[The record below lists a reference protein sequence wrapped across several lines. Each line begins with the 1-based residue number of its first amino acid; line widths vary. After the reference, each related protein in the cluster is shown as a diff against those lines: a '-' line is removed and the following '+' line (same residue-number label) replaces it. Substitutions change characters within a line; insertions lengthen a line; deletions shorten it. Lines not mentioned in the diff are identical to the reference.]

1 MNELDFTIEFN
12 SVDIGAQ
19 LEEELFLEADG
30 RLRDLAAGHDD
41 LRGAA
46 VNIREPATGESSYQ
60 YEATVVVYARPENIA
75 ATEKEDNPTTAL
87 KGALSAV
94 ERQVRQKRDKLGK
107 PWQRPGNDPIA
118 TEIDEIAR
126 SEDIE

>member
-1 MNELDFTIEFN
+1 M
-12 SVDIGAQ
+12 AK
-19 LEEELFLEADG
+19 
-30 RLRDLAAGHDD
+30 
-41 LRGAA
+41 
-46 VNIREPATGESSYQ
+46 GESSYQ